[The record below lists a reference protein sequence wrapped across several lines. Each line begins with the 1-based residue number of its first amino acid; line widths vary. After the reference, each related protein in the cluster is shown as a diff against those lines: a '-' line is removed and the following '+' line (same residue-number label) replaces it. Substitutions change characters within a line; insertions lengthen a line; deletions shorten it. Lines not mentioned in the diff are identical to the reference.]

1 MDFKYKTSFSAVVR
15 SLVAEEKAMY
25 LSLASL
31 ANIGDFIPDVDTDKD
46 FDLLPIAF
54 NSFVANRIN
63 KNGDVV
69 DTETALSIAEHFVNK
84 PINIE
89 HDRKKVIGA
98 VLVAGFSEFGS
109 DKPLDR
115 EKVKDTS
122 GPFNVTLGGVL
133 WRVVNDDVTDLVEE
147 ASDPSSELYQR
158 ISASWEL
165 GFNEFNVAIMEAG
178 EKNLENATI
187 VTDKDKVNELKDH
200 LRANGGDGTTEDG
213 KSVYRQVIANVVPL
227 GIGLTESP
235 AADVKGI
242 ATMGEKILPVLEE
255 EKAENQEEP
264 EEGVFEENSSQ
275 ELKNNVIENKDS
287 TIMEIKSL
295 KDIND
300 ESLKEVSASQ
310 VTDFIE
316 DELEKACDKFSEE
329 KGAVEA
335 ALKSAEEDQ
344 AKLNDDHQE
353 LQKELEKV
361 QEAVKT
367 LSEEKAERERLE
379 QFNTRMAAL
388 DEEYKLSDEEREV
401 LAKDIK
407 ELDEESF
414 SAYSDKLAILLRD
427 KTKKAEAEAIEAE
440 EAKIEAEKIEKT
452 TVEEIST
459 EEVVEEAVSE
469 AQEESD
475 ATISNTTNPEEPSVY
490 DKYKEAFSSE
500 GFQIKV

>member
-1 MDFKYKTSFSAVVR
+1 M
-15 SLVAEEKAMY
+15 
-25 LSLASL
+25 
-31 ANIGDFIPDVDTDKD
+31 
-46 FDLLPIAF
+46 
-54 NSFVANRIN
+54 
-63 KNGDVV
+63 
-69 DTETALSIAEHFVNK
+69 
-84 PINIE
+84 
-89 HDRKKVIGA
+89 
-98 VLVAGFSEFGS
+98 
-109 DKPLDR
+109 
-115 EKVKDTS
+115 
-122 GPFNVTLGGVL
+122 
-133 WRVVNDDVTDLVEE
+133 
-147 ASDPSSELYQR
+147 Q
-158 ISASWEL
+158 
-165 GFNEFNVAIMEAG
+165 
-178 EKNLENATI
+178 
-187 VTDKDKVNELKDH
+187 
-200 LRANGGDGTTEDG
+200 
-213 KSVYRQVIANVVPL
+213 
-227 GIGLTESP
+227 
-235 AADVKGI
+235 
-242 ATMGEKILPVLEE
+242 
-255 EKAENQEEP
+255 
-264 EEGVFEENSSQ
+264 
-275 ELKNNVIENKDS
+275 
-287 TIMEIKSL
+287 
-295 KDIND
+295 
-300 ESLKEVSASQ
+300 
-310 VTDFIE
+310 
-316 DELEKACDKFSEE
+316 
-329 KGAVEA
+329 
-335 ALKSAEEDQ
+335 
-344 AKLNDDHQE
+344 